1 MNIRYKTK
9 TNEEIGK
16 YLSELIHE
24 KFNSQRQFCKAYL
37 EVDDNV
43 APDDVEIQR
52 MTNRISQIINGNKA
66 VQLADFPIFTELLG
80 VSCEEI
86 LSAGECSA
94 PTMNHLTNYRIA
106 FSSDRKM
113 WEEYVHREDKLIL
126 NLDEYGK
133 TVIDYALEFKNFEFL
148 KYLMENKYIWFVDV
162 VTDPKVC
169 FGEHARITFK
179 GGTSIERRSQQNGD
193 GIRWYVSCPENDMGF
208 ENRHPHEMDTLK
220 YKLAGNDDL
229 RMRMITLALEHGE
242 VEMLY
247 QLRAREIP
255 SLYQA
260 CYVMCRSADC
270 DSYYN
275 EDMVKHIAQAREETL
290 DYFLEEFETKDILG
304 KTNTF
309 VFPYMMNL
317 IDFLIKENSPFLEKV
332 LRASLKHNRNVYKK
346 IEKLKQDSTEYHKKY
361 YEEISQFQD
370 EAGVLHRI
378 KDEEWVKSCVD
389 STISGI
395 VEETNFYE
403 NGSIILYRDGSMQD
417 GLITNIIHVNE
428 NSGKRD
434 INCLIQKVNEWY
446 NKIREKKF

>member
-1 MNIRYKTK
+1 MYKTK

-24 KFNSQRQFCKAYL
+24 KFSSQRQFCIAYL

-66 VQLADFPIFTELLG
+66 VQLTDFPIFTELLG

-148 KYLMENKYIWFVDV
+148 KYLMENRYIWFVDV
-162 VTDPKVC
+162 VTDSKEYFEKYAGMN
-169 FGEHARITFK
+169 FGA
-179 GGTSIERRSQQNGD
+179 GTSIERRPWQERD
-193 GIRWYVSCPENDMGF
+193 VIRWHVSCPENDMDF
-208 ENRHPHEMDTLK
+208 EYRQPHEMDTLQ

-229 RMRMITLALEHGE
+229 RMQMISLALEHGE
-242 VEMLY
+242 IEMLC

-260 CYVMCRSADC
+260 CYISYRSADC

-275 EDMVKHIAQAREETL
+275 EDMVKHIAKSGEEIL
-290 DYFLEEFETKDILG
+290 DYFSEEFETKDMLG
-304 KTNTF
+304 KTNIF
-309 VFPYMMNL
+309 MFPYMMNL
-317 IDFLIKENSPFLEKV
+317 IDFLIKQNSPYLEKV
-332 LRASLKHNRNVYKK
+332 LRASLKHNQNVYKK
-346 IEKLKQDSTEYHKKY
+346 LEKLKKDSIEYYKKY
-361 YEEISQFQD
+361 YEEISQFRD

-378 KDEEWVKSCVD
+378 KDEDWVISCVD

-395 VEETNFYE
+395 VEKTNFYE
-403 NGSIILYRDGSMQD
+403 NGSIILYRDGGMRD

>member
-1 MNIRYKTK
+1 MYKTK

-24 KFNSQRQFCKAYL
+24 KFSFQRQFCKAYL
-37 EVDDNV
+37 EVRDNA
-43 APDDVEIQR
+43 APDDVEVQR
-52 MTNRISQIINGNKA
+52 MTNRISQIINGKKA
-66 VQLADFPIFTELLG
+66 VQLEDFPIFAQLLG

-106 FSSDRKM
+106 FSNDRKM

-148 KYLMENKYIWFVDV
+148 KYLMENRYIWFVDV
-162 VTDPKVC
+162 VADPQDYFKKYGGLN
-169 FGEHARITFK
+169 FGA
-179 GGTSIERRSQQNGD
+179 GTSIERRPWQERD
-193 GIRWYVSCPENDMGF
+193 VIRWHVSCPENDRGF
-208 ENRHPHEMDTLK
+208 ESRRPQEMDTLQ

-229 RMRMITLALEHGE
+229 RMQMITLALEHGE

-260 CYVMCRSADC
+260 CFVTCRSADC

-275 EDMVKHIAQAREETL
+275 GDMVKHIAKAGEEIL
-290 DYFLEEFETKDILG
+290 DYFSEEFETKDILG
-304 KTNTF
+304 KTNIF
-309 VFPYMMNL
+309 MFPYMTNL
-317 IDFLIKENSPFLEKV
+317 IDILIKENSPYLEKV

-346 IEKLKQDSTEYHKKY
+346 LEKLKRDSTEYYKQY
-361 YEEISQFQD
+361 YEDMFRFRD
-370 EAGVLHRI
+370 KAGVLHGN
-378 KDEEWVKSCVD
+378 EEYVKSCVD

-395 VEETNFYE
+395 VEESNFYE
-403 NGSIILYRDGSMQD
+403 NGSIILYRDGGMRD
-417 GLITNIIHVNE
+417 GLITNIIRVNE
-428 NSGKRD
+428 NSGKKE
-434 INCLIQKVNEWY
+434 IECLIQKVNDLY
-446 NKIREKKF
+446 SKIREKKF